1 MYAIHKMYIRT
12 YIHGGNMGTP
22 VIVVFV
28 DIRGFTRW
36 SEGIEAFQY
45 LDEFVNKFYKI
56 LDEHFGSLVS

>member
-1 MYAIHKMYIRT
+1 
-12 YIHGGNMGTP
+12 MGTP